1 MPPKT
6 VQDRF
11 YKDPEWY
18 QVEDLILEFINPLL
32 DMTSVNTNQPAEAV
46 KAEIIG
52 RRLAYD
58 SLIKFVRGSK
68 MLNRE
73 LPDNKNLFR

>member
-1 MPPKT
+1 MPKSI
-6 VQDRF
+6 QERF
-11 YKDPEWY
+11 YKDPEWH

-32 DMTSVNTNQPAEAV
+32 DMTTIDTSQKAEHV
-46 KAEIIG
+46 KAEVIG

-58 SLIKFVRGSK
+58 ALIKFVRGSK

-73 LPDNKNLFR
+73 LPDNKDLFK